1 MPTMP
6 QKLLSTLSVLVAFVA
21 VMLLPAATQAQEQK
35 VIKVGTLKLI
45 HAITPY
51 FYQQFAPPGYKIE
64 VIPFESPT
72 DGKNAVVTGTVDFG
86 TFGIAAAMLGAAAGE
101 PVVVIAPQCNA
112 GMAIV
117 AGAKSDIA
125 NVKAL
130 KGKKVAIWPGSTQ
143 EVVILER
150 LKAEGMTIK
159 DIQPIRLPFSDMAPA
174 LARGDID
181 AYVGAEPGP
190 GISLANGTGKI
201 VEYPYSTP
209 IGSLNMVWATRQELI
224 DKNPELVKVMTG
236 KIVEYPYSTPIGS
249 LNMVWATRQ
258 ELIDKNPELVKVMM
272 EMHRKATEFA
282 LANRSEMVKMTM
294 QKLGQQQKSIE
305 LALPNVQL
313 TWQID
318 DVFVTRAKAYGQ
330 LMLEKKQIRELPDFD
345 KFINA
350 KFMPAAVAVKK

>member
-1 MPTMP
+1 MQFVRRHIMAAIAAAA
-6 QKLLSTLSVLVAFVA
+6 TLSMFA
-21 VMLLPAATQAQEQK
+21 LPAAVQAQSEK

-45 HAITPY
+45 HAITPH
-51 FYQQFAPPGYKIE
+51 FYEQFAPPGYKIQ

-101 PVVVIAPQCNA
+101 PVVVFAPQCNG
-112 GMAIV
+112 GMAVV
-117 AGAKSDIA
+117 AGAKSDNI
-125 NVKAL
+125 KSIKDL

-190 GISLANGTGKI
+190 GISLANGVGKI

-209 IGSLNMVWATRQELI
+209 IGSLNMVWATRQE
-224 DKNPELVKVMTG
+224 M
-236 KIVEYPYSTPIGS
+236 
-249 LNMVWATRQ
+249 
-258 ELIDKNPELVKVMM
+258 IDKNPELVKVMM
-272 EMHRKATEFA
+272 EMHRKATEYA
-282 LANRSEMVKMTM
+282 MGNRAEMVKMTM
-294 QKLGQQQKSIE
+294 QKLGQQQRSIE
-305 LALPNVQL
+305 LAAPNVQL
-313 TWQID
+313 TWKID
-318 DVFVTRAKAYGQ
+318 DEFIKRAKAYGQ
-330 LMLEKKQIRELPDFD
+330 LMIEKKQIRELPNFD
-345 KFINA
+345 KFITA
-350 KFMPAAVAVKK
+350 KFMPADAVAKK